1 MVLVNALPPAINS
14 VVGGTAAAGSRVVT
28 INGSN
33 LSSATRILFD
43 GVPATIRSAD
53 AINGVLVVVPPPAP
67 ANYQANIVALN
78 PDGQSSLFLGPPAT
92 YTYDWVPAGTPAV
105 TLSAT
110 SQTAGTEAMIGITA
124 SDMTFV
130 DGQTSVGFGSS
141 DIVVEGVWVVSPTL
155 LRANVFVAPGAQ
167 ASAAMVS
174 VTSGLQTASLPA
186 GFQIQTSASPVAGIG
201 SGVVNADPAQPSLP
215 GSTAILPVYNLPAAA
230 TASSVTL
237 TLGGVGVPVTALT
250 ASTLSF
256 EVPAGFVPGPA
267 IVQLQVGGV
276 AVPPVFIVIQP
287 APPVIQGIMD
297 NGQPVDTSHPANPG
311 DTLTVAALNLGDAGA
326 AVTTDHLQLLIG
338 GIAYNLLGPAQ
349 PAASNPQIH
358 TVQTILSPKIAAAG
372 NVPVII
378 SIDGRPSL
386 PFYIAVAQ

>member
-78 PDGQSSLFLGPPAT
+78 RTASRPCSSVRQLRTRTTGSRQAHLRSRYPPL
-92 YTYDWVPAGTPAV
+92 PRPPE
-105 TLSAT
+105 
-110 SQTAGTEAMIGITA
+110 TEAMIGITA

-201 SGVVNADPAQPSLP
+201 SGVVNADPAQSTVFP
-215 GSTAILPVYNLPAAA
+215 GKHRDSA
-230 TASSVTL
+230 
-237 TLGGVGVPVTALT
+237 GV
-250 ASTLSF
+250 
-256 EVPAGFVPGPA
+256 
-267 IVQLQVGGV
+267 
-276 AVPPVFIVIQP
+276 
-287 APPVIQGIMD
+287 
-297 NGQPVDTSHPANPG
+297 
-311 DTLTVAALNLGDAGA
+311 
-326 AVTTDHLQLLIG
+326 
-338 GIAYNLLGPAQ
+338 
-349 PAASNPQIH
+349 
-358 TVQTILSPKIAAAG
+358 
-372 NVPVII
+372 
-378 SIDGRPSL
+378 
-386 PFYIAVAQ
+386 